1 MSRTVNAYATLVLL
15 AVAFVAAVIASNKLL
30 GGFRLDLTEDGLYT
44 LSPGTRDLLAGVD
57 EPINLY
63 FFYSDEQAAD
73 VQFLRS
79 YATRVR
85 EMLEEFVAAAPG
97 TLELHEIDPAPFSEA
112 EDRAARYGLR
122 DLTPGSED
130 SLYFGLAA
138 TNPVGEQAVIETFE
152 PSKEASLEYDLAR
165 LVYSLSTSDKTV
177 VGLLNQAQ
185 MSGGFDSST
194 QQPTRPWT
202 VLQQMRQLF
211 DVRTVEP
218 TATRIDPEIDVLWIV
233 HPASLDEATLYAI
246 DQYVLRGGH
255 AVVFVDPHAEIVG
268 TTSGVP
274 GADAPSSSLE
284 PLLSAWGIEFDP
296 GRFVADD
303 RYALQI
309 SRGSGRGAVRHV
321 GLLGLTGD
329 GIAGTDVVTSD
340 LESVNLGTAGRIAL
354 ADDAPAE
361 LEPLLRSSTE
371 AALLDT
377 SRLDGLGDP
386 TSLLD
391 GLEPSGERYVL
402 AGRLSGALRTAF
414 PDGPP
419 SNVLDAAEQSA
430 SDEAAPAEPPAA
442 EDHVARTDDAN
453 LVVVGDVDVLSD
465 RLWVQAQ
472 RSLLGRELMTAFANN
487 GDFVGNA
494 LANLGGSADLIGLRS
509 RSTFVRPFE
518 RVEALRRE
526 ADARF
531 RETEQR
537 LERRLEE
544 TEQRLAELEQAR
556 EDSGSLLMTSEQQA
570 ELDRFQQEQVEI
582 RRELRAVRRD
592 LDSSIERLGTALK
605 VINIGAVP
613 TAVVLVALG
622 LGALRRRRRR
632 RRP

>member
-1 MSRTVNAYATLVLL
+1 MSRIANAYATLVLI
-15 AVAFVAAVIASNKLL
+15 AVAFVAAVIASNTLL

-79 YATRVR
+79 YSTRVR

-97 TLELHEIDPAPFSEA
+97 TLNLHEIDPAPFSEQA
-112 EDRAARYGLR
+112 DRAASFGLR
-122 DLTPGSED
+122 DLTPSSED
-130 SLYFGLAA
+130 SFYFGLAA
-138 TNPVGEQAVIETFE
+138 TNAVGEEAVIEVFE
-152 PSKEASLEYDLAR
+152 PSKEGSLEYDLAR

-177 VGLLNQAQ
+177 VGLLDQAR
-185 MSGGFDSST
+185 MSGGFDARN
-194 QQPTRPWT
+194 QQPTRPWA

-218 TATRIDPEIDVLWIV
+218 TTTRIDPAIDVLWIV

-246 DQYVLRGGH
+246 DQFVLAGGR

-268 TTSGVP
+268 ATSGVP
-274 GADAPSSSLE
+274 GADAPASSLE
-284 PLLSAWGIEFDP
+284 PLFSAWGLRFDP
-296 GRFVADD
+296 SRFVADD

-309 SRGSGRGAVRHV
+309 STGQGRRPVRHAGLV
-321 GLLGLTGD
+321 GVTGD
-329 GIAGTDVVTSD
+329 GLAAADLVTAD

-354 ADDAPAE
+354 AEDAPGT

-377 SRLDGLGDP
+377 SRLDALADP
-386 TSLLD
+386 SALLD
-391 GLEPSGERYVL
+391 GFEPADERYVL
-402 AGRLSGALRTAF
+402 AGRLSGTLSSAF

-419 SNVLDAAEQSA
+419 MDVLDAEADTA
-430 SDEAAPAEPPAA
+430 SEPPAA
-442 EDHVARTDDAN
+442 TDHIARTEDAN
-453 LVVVGDVDVLSD
+453 LIVVGDVDVLSD
-465 RLWVQAQ
+465 RLWVEAQ

-487 GDFVGNA
+487 GDFIGNA
-494 LANLGGSADLIGLRS
+494 IANLGGSADLLGLRS
-509 RSTFVRPFE
+509 RATFVRPFE

-526 ADARF
+526 ADARS

-570 ELDRFQQEQVEI
+570 ELERFEQEQLEV
-582 RRELRAVRRD
+582 RQELRAVRRD
-592 LDSSIERLGTALK
+592 LDSSIERLGTVLK
-605 VINIGAVP
+605 IINIAAVP
-613 TAVVLVALG
+613 SAVVIVALG
-622 LGALRRRRRR
+622 IAALRRRRRAR
-632 RRP
+632 R